1 MEILGSSSDELRD
14 LGIQLDLVESYGHS
28 SSVRLRALESRTKR
42 KVKTAAETMV
52 KTREG
57 ELPGDGQSA
66 APLIKNDVP
75 ESEASHQE
83 PADEIS
89 DGVET
94 DAVPLSAFEKT
105 LEATLSSQSDSTGE
119 CRSSGLRQAV
129 MPVLLSIVALGLALA
144 IAYTLSRRG
153 LSAHIPPTATQP
165 TVGEQRG
172 AVTRDVR
179 TRVIANGAGDVT
191 PITTPSPDP
200 SSQVLQAAR
209 SGDANAQLELGTAYA
224 TGRGVPEDFVTAYTW
239 LTLAFANGNKQAKSL
254 ISELTRR
261 LDLAEI
267 ARIRWNIG
275 EMYADGIGVPQDNV
289 TAYMWHLLAE
299 ISGETRSRVAR
310 ERLARSMTADQKSE
324 AQARASE
331 WLRKHHQAAKAA
343 SLPSDLN

>member
-1 MEILGSSSDELRD
+1 ME
-14 LGIQLDLVESYGHS
+14 
-28 SSVRLRALESRTKR
+28 
-42 KVKTAAETMV
+42 
-52 KTREG
+52 
-57 ELPGDGQSA
+57 SA
-66 APLIKNDVP
+66 APLLKNDVP

-94 DAVPLSAFEKT
+94 DAAPLSAFEKT
-105 LEATLSSQSDSTGE
+105 PEALLSSQSDSTGE
-119 CRSSGLRQAV
+119 CRSSRLRQAV
-129 MPVLLSIVALGLALA
+129 MPVLLCIVALGLALA
-144 IAYTLSRRG
+144 IAYVLLSRRG

-165 TVGEQRG
+165 TEREQRG
-172 AVTRDVR
+172 VVTRDVR
-179 TRVIANGAGDVT
+179 TRVIANGADNMT

-239 LTLAFANGNKQAKSL
+239 LTLAFANGNKQAMSL

-261 LDLAEI
+261 LDSAEI

-299 ISGETRSRVAR
+299 LSGETRSRVAR

-331 WLRKHHQAAKAA
+331 WLRKHHQAAKTA
-343 SLPSDLN
+343 SLPPDLN